1 MKVAPISRSAVA
13 RASSP
18 ALASADHHDLY
29 FRRSPGQAP
38 RRPGNQ
44 LQKLPPSRRAGRIAP
59 RNPSEGYTS
68 KTVNPLNTH
77 PQPNKPLTIA
87 YHFARPAHN
96 KVMAISSQFAIHAIF
111 SKISGGNHGGPP
123 PIRPQPHKD
132 KRTYTPKTPFEPPK
146 QRAYSSPAAGTAG
159 KATPVDSR
167 TTSFG

>member
-18 ALASADHHDLY
+18 ALASANHHDLY

-68 KTVNPLNTH
+68 KTVNLLNTH
-77 PQPNKPLTIA
+77 PQPTKPLTIA

-96 KVMAISSQFAIHAIF
+96 KVMAISSQLAIHAIF

-123 PIRPQPHKD
+123 PPSAPNPIRTKGPTPQNPHLNLQNKGLTALPPRAQQA
-132 KRTYTPKTPFEPPK
+132 KRHP
-146 QRAYSSPAAGTAG
+146 
-159 KATPVDSR
+159 
-167 TTSFG
+167 